1 MTSGEGAGTMRKHE
15 KPTLE
20 ELEHLRK
27 YHLDIKFIRE
37 YHEILI
43 TYVHDCR
50 EDKCPLPHTSV
61 GFYTCPSK
69 PCPPG
74 SA

>member
-1 MTSGEGAGTMRKHE
+1 MSGEGAAAMREPE
-15 KPTLE
+15 KPTFE

-37 YHEILI
+37 HQEILI

-50 EDKCPLPHTSV
+50 EEKCPLPKTSV
-61 GFYTCPSK
+61 GFYTCPYK

-74 SA
+74 RR